1 MVQQTL
7 EIGSDSS
14 SGSTAEPIQATSVR
28 QALRESQEA
37 ADEQPEHDGPVNMLI
52 EEEEDELL
60 GNIRERVRIRPAM
73 DSGAVANVLH
83 PKDLP
88 ADAEPKPNTSGR
100 HFVGANNS
108 KIEKYGSCVTQ
119 LESELGVIGCN
130 WQLADVSRPLHSV
143 SEVTGPAEHPTGKQ
157 DVLFNNRK
165 CVVVPPGVVDRIL
178 KELNITP
185 VAQYDREGNLY
196 LADMV
201 MSTFGRPGLDA

>member
-1 MVQQTL
+1 M
-7 EIGSDSS
+7 
-14 SGSTAEPIQATSVR
+14 SVR
-28 QALRESQEA
+28 QALREAQET
-37 ADEQPEHDGPVNMLI
+37 ADEQHEHNGAVNMIL
-52 EEEEDELL
+52 EEADEEMLA
-60 GNIRERVRIRPAM
+60 NIREKVRIRPAM

-88 ADAEPKPNTSGR
+88 ADAEPKPNTTGR

-119 LESELGVIGCN
+119 LESELGAIGCN
-130 WQLADVSRPLHSV
+130 LQLADVSRPLHSV

-178 KELNITP
+178 QEMNIKP

-201 MSTFGRPGLDA
+201 MSTFVRPGVDA

>member
-1 MVQQTL
+1 M
-7 EIGSDSS
+7 
-14 SGSTAEPIQATSVR
+14 R
-28 QALRESQEA
+28 QALREAQEA
-37 ADEQPEHDGPVNMLI
+37 ADEQPVHDGPVNMLI

-108 KIEKYGSCVTQ
+108 KIEKYGSCVTK
-119 LESELGVIGCN
+119 LESDLGVIGCN

-143 SEVTGPAEHPTGKQ
+143 SEVTGPVEHPVGKQ

-178 KELNITP
+178 KELRIKP
-185 VAQYDREGNLY
+185 VAEYQREGNLY

-201 MSTFGRPGLDA
+201 MSTFGRPGQDA